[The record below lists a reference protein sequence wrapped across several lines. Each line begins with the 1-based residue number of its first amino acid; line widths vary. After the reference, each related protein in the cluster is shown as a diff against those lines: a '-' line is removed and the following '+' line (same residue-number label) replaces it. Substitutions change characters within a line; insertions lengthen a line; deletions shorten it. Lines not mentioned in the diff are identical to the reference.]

1 MVDCKN
7 LQDRFRY
14 ITHFARAFLF
24 HLRLF
29 QGLICLPHPCYVW
42 QSACWV
48 WRWPSRTDTV
58 PIRST
63 LYCIYMFYQCFCQVS
78 VKFLSSFVILIR
90 FRPLYH
96 QIHHGIPLDMGHG
109 PWWLQFQWPSLMGW
123 APALYSDTSCRA
135 YCRCTK
141 NQTPGQRFGSA
152 FRTSPPWNIVEQA
165 RNRKYNI

>member
-78 VKFLSSFVILIR
+78 VKFCDSHPFSTLVSSDPPWDTI
-90 FRPLYH
+90 
-96 QIHHGIPLDMGHG
+96 GHG
-109 PWWLQFQWPSLMGW
+109 ARAMMATVPMTLTHGLSPGFVFRHQLPCLLQVHEKPNTWAEVWLSFQDKSTMKHCW
-123 APALYSDTSCRA
+123 TSA
-135 YCRCTK
+135 
-141 NQTPGQRFGSA
+141 Q
-152 FRTSPPWNIVEQA
+152 
-165 RNRKYNI
+165 